1 VSVTILHNQALSTPF
16 KFYVTPKGISF
27 EQAHIWKKSIPFATI
42 YGAGWFNF
50 KHKTYFPI
58 FFYSLLSFFLFF

>member
-27 EQAHIWKKSIPFATI
+27 EQAHIW
-42 YGAGWFNF
+42 
-50 KHKTYFPI
+50 
-58 FFYSLLSFFLFF
+58 